1 VAQAES
7 SHFQVKMGG
16 KEVPSKLKY
25 PVLTFSEQKVEIS
38 NVEITFHFKYS
49 NSVLYLSVVRR

>member
-1 VAQAES
+1 
-7 SHFQVKMGG
+7 MGG
-16 KEVPSKLKY
+16 KKVPRKLKY

-49 NSVLYLSVVRR
+49 NSLLYLNVVKR